1 MKKNAYM
8 RLTTRDNIL
17 FGLPMNMERYKA
29 VVFVSLPQLLTGL
42 VVADEDHQATGLLP
56 DLQLLEDADL
66 TEIGERC
73 V

>member
-1 MKKNAYM
+1 
-8 RLTTRDNIL
+8 
-17 FGLPMNMERYKA
+17 MNMERYKA